1 MESNKSTRTMQRLL
15 KRAPWQAACVAL
27 AAFAIGCGLGAR
39 SEQRRIEGDTYLDLG
54 RIEEA
59 VAAYNDALAADP
71 ENPRAHL
78 GMARAEQAQ
87 GDLDAAL
94 DQARQ
99 AYALAPTLAA
109 AYALEA
115 DIQLERRDADGALD
129 AAGKLESVDVQAG
142 GLLRAS
148 VLRRLYRLDEALTLL
163 TQLREGRPGSLDI
176 ALALAYA
183 LIDAERPADAE
194 AEAARIIADIDAEAV
209 APRLLLVDAYARQ
222 GRTQEVLDLFEAL
235 AAAEPDSA
243 AVRLGLASALLAA
256 DRGDEAETIAA
267 AFLDTDSTDPWAN
280 YVMGAVRLA
289 AKRGPEALPYLQ
301 TAARTLSEHPAVP
314 RALEAARALVGDQPD
329 TDDPSTASEPLV
341 ARDERLTPSS
351 QSSAAAPTHP
361 IDWKTH
367 WDQAALAAL
376 IDHRDETLAKGEP
389 FALETLV
396 MAAVLA
402 QRADV
407 ARDLAARLPET
418 TALRAFVEA
427 LDNPEFER
435 LLAVFDAW
443 NPTESQMKLIRQLA
457 HGFTL
462 GLAGARAEAVRV
474 LSEARTQWPE
484 NGVALLTIS
493 QVFRAADMPE
503 FAIASLRTLVN
514 EQPRSIEAHGML
526 FSFLR
531 GSGRLTEARAIA
543 ETMYTIFPGEPAAA
557 LALATA
563 LRDTGDPTEARQILA
578 QALETRPADP
588 ALLLESARIA
598 LDTSDLAA
606 AEAALEQMPAE
617 QALAP
622 ERDLHKAF
630 AASLAGDWDRAS
642 AICAGLQD
650 VQGLPA
656 AGLLYAAALAGS
668 QRREEAA
675 AQLVDPTTG
684 STVFGSPGAV
694 ALQAL
699 GEPEPEDATDPPS
712 LSPDEAALAEGLRAN
727 PGALRS
733 FLHAVA
739 LQAAGLHGGAYAV
752 FADAASAL
760 GHPVALLPYQFASL
774 AQTHGE
780 TDPKAEAQRL
790 MAPHADRAGAWMAL
804 STFLGGLGDADGAR
818 DAVRQATERD
828 PSNPDAWFRL
838 GQLHERFEDL
848 DAAIAAYRRA
858 AELEPMSPVVNN
870 NLAYCL
876 LVTDGDLAEA
886 LSRAQAAHEA
896 FPGSPHLL
904 HTLGLAQMRSGDL
917 EAAEH
922 SFALALQIR
931 PSDPTLLLDFGLLL
945 IEQGQREEGEAQL
958 AAALRYADQF
968 GLPFP
973 RRAEAEHARNQ

>member
-1 MESNKSTRTMQRLL
+1 MAANKSTRRMQRLL
-15 KRAPWQAACVAL
+15 ARAPWQTACVAL
-27 AAFAIGCGLGAR
+27 AALAIGCGLGAR
-39 SEQRRIEGDTYLDLG
+39 SEQRRIEGDTYLELG
-54 RIEEA
+54 RIAEA

-78 GMARAEQAQ
+78 GMARAEQVQ

-94 DQARQ
+94 DQTRQ

-109 AYALEA
+109 AYQLEA

-129 AAGKLESVDVQAG
+129 VAGKLESVDVQAG

-163 TQLREGRPGSLDI
+163 TQLREERPGSLDV

-183 LIDAERPADAE
+183 LIDAEKPADAE

-222 GRTQEVLDLFEAL
+222 GRAQEILDQFEAL
-235 AAAEPDSA
+235 AAAEPDGA

-256 DRGDEAETIAA
+256 NRADEAETIAA
-267 AFLDTDSTDPWAN
+267 ALLDADAADPWAN

-314 RALEAARALVGDQPD
+314 RALEAARALVGVTPD
-329 TDDPSTASEPLV
+329 AGAPLAAPEPLV
-341 ARDERLTPSS
+341 AREDPLSP
-351 QSSAAAPTHP
+351 APP
-361 IDWKTH
+361 EAPADWKTH
-367 WDQAALAAL
+367 WDQAALATL
-376 IDHRDETLAKGEP
+376 IEHRDSTLAKGDP

-407 ARDLAARLPET
+407 ARELAARLPET

-443 NPTESQMKLIRQLA
+443 NPTEPQMKLIRQLA

-526 FSFLR
+526 FGFLR

-543 ETMYTIFPGEPAAA
+543 ETMYTIFPGESAAA
-557 LALATA
+557 VALATA
-563 LRDTGDPTEARQILA
+563 LRDTSEPTEAREILEL
-578 QALETRPADP
+578 ALETRPTDP
-588 ALLLESARIA
+588 ELLLESARLA
-598 LDTSDLAA
+598 LDTADLAA
-606 AEAALEQMPAE
+606 AEAALEPMPAD
-617 QALAP
+617 QGLAVA
-622 ERDLHKAF
+622 RDLHRAF
-630 AASLAGDWDRAS
+630 AASLADDWDRAG
-642 AICAGLQD
+642 AICASISEDQA
-650 VQGLPA
+650 LPVA
-656 AGLLYAAALAGS
+656 RFLYAAALAGS
-668 QRREEAA
+668 QQREEAA
-675 AQLVDPTTG
+675 GQLLDPTTG
-684 STVFGSPGAV
+684 STAFGAPGAV
-694 ALQAL
+694 ALRAL
-699 GEPEPEDATDPPS
+699 GQPESEGAANSPS
-712 LSPDEAALAEGLRAN
+712 LSVDEIALADRLRAD

-739 LQAAGLHGGAYAV
+739 LQAAGLHGCAYAV
-752 FADAASAL
+752 FGNTATAL
-760 GHPVALLPYQFASL
+760 GSPFALLPYQFASL
-774 AQTHGE
+774 AQAHVAG
-780 TDPKAEAQRL
+780 DPKAEAQRL
-790 MAPHADRAGAWMAL
+790 AAPHADRALAWMAL

-818 DAVRQATERD
+818 EAVRQATERN
-828 PSNPDAWFRL
+828 PSNPNAWFRL
-838 GQLHERFEDL
+838 GQLHERFDDL

-858 AELEPMSPVVNN
+858 ADLEPTSAVVNN

-876 LVTDGDLAEA
+876 LLTDGDLAEA
-886 LSRAQAAHEA
+886 LARAQAAHEA

-917 EAAEH
+917 EAAEN
-922 SFALALQIR
+922 SFALALQLR

-945 IEQGQREEGEAQL
+945 IKQGQREEGDAQI

-973 RRAEAEHARNQ
+973 RRAEAEHARNP